1 MRAHREPGESEAG
14 IRTERRPP
22 VRAPALRPLPTIT
35 ALLALSLSLHA
46 SCTSDAPTFPSDTGG
61 GAGASAAAGTGG
73 SSGGGDAGAAGASG
87 QGGGAGSGGAGQAG
101 SAGAAGKGGTAG
113 AGAGGAS
120 AGAAGTAG
128 APSCGQPQFASKAD
142 ARVIPQQGNCDLQT
156 PLKLQGK
163 FGDGQVSQWFRAQIG
178 ADTKLGI
185 SCQTDA
191 FVSAVVVSENVQVC
205 ASAKCGQ
212 GTEKQ
217 CPGPGCCGSN
227 GIKATF
233 SCVDSTVDGG
243 GASQA
248 ADVFVEVRRM
258 GTPTGCLDYILQVDT
273 F

>member
-1 MRAHREPGESEAG
+1 MRAHHEPGAREAR
-14 IRTERRPP
+14 IRAGWRLA
-22 VRAPALRPLPTIT
+22 VRAPGLRSLPTVPL
-35 ALLALSLSLHA
+35 LLALSFGLHA
-46 SCTSDAPTFPSDTGG
+46 SCTSDAPTFASDTGG
-61 GAGASAAAGTGG
+61 GAGASGAAGTGG
-73 SSGGGDAGAAGASG
+73 SSGAGDAGAAGTSA
-87 QGGGAGSGGAGQAG
+87 QGGGGASGAGAAGSAGGGGKSGGAG
-101 SAGAAGKGGTAG
+101 AGATGGS
-113 AGAGGAS
+113 AGAGGA
-120 AGAAGTAG
+120 AG
-128 APSCGQPQFASKAD
+128 APSCGPPQFASKAD

-163 FGDGQVSQWFRAQIG
+163 FGEGQVSQWFRAEIG

-185 SCQTDA
+185 PCQTEA

-217 CPGPGCCGSN
+217 CPTQGCCGSN

-233 SCVDSTVDGG
+233 NCVDSTVDGG

-248 ADVFVEVRRM
+248 AEVFIEVRRM
-258 GTPTGCLDYILQVDT
+258 GTPTGCLDFILQVDT